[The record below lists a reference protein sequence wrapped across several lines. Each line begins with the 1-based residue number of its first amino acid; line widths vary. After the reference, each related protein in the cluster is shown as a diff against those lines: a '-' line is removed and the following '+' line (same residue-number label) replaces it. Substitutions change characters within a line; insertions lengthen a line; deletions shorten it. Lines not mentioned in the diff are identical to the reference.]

1 MDLRGRYDIVSNRE
15 SGLGRCDV
23 VMFPLRQGEQGIVIE
38 FKTWRPRREKSLAD
52 TCASALRQIADKRYA
67 GTLVARGAAPGAI
80 YAYGFA
86 FKGKEVLIRG
96 GAVQE
101 DDHVPGMAQALPA
114 GGTAAPAAEA
124 ERDKASRGRRKAE
137 GRS

>member
-1 MDLRGRYDIVSNRE
+1 MDLRGRYEIVSNRE

-23 VMFPLRQGEQGIVIE
+23 VMFPLRQGERGIVIE

-67 GTLVARGAAPGAI
+67 GTLAARGAAPGAI

-114 GGTAAPAAEA
+114 GGTAAPDAEA
-124 ERDKASRGRRKAE
+124 ERDKASKGCHKAE